1 MSENDNITRNP
12 DGTIGDR
19 IQQQLD
25 GYQNIFDIDVVKT
38 KKPQLTAADLERHYS
53 PEEFMSTGFL
63 QSSKFNA
70 YFIFN
75 RGSEFFN
82 TLSAEATGFN
92 KLINSPQNFRYYCD
106 SIEFPGSTLT
116 ATDYR
121 VPGKVKIKVP
131 YLRDLNEINLTF
143 YYPIDVPLFQ
153 FFNRWTRNISIT
165 ANRNEYFDNFV
176 CSMVLNQF
184 DNYTHDKIRPEEKPT
199 EATLLRD
206 FYDQFAQSQ
215 LSNSPTQMRKQFTV
229 TLKNAYPLSVTS
241 LQSNWADDG
250 FHKINVSLFFE
261 NIETAIDP
269 GLDAVEHGL
278 SRMLPA
284 ENYGRG
290 QAALE
295 RDVFDA
301 LDQ

>member
-1 MSENDNITRNP
+1 MSENANITRNP

-19 IQQQLD
+19 IQRDLSE
-25 GYQNIFDIDVVKT
+25 YRNVFDIDVVRT
-38 KKPQLTAADLERHYS
+38 KKQPHTSADLERHYS

-70 YFIFN
+70 YFIF
-75 RGSEFFN
+75 GSEFFN
-82 TLSAEATGFN
+82 ELSREETGFN

-153 FFNRWTRNISIT
+153 FFNRWIRNISIT

-199 EATLLRD
+199 EATLLKD
-206 FYDQFAQSQ
+206 FYNQFAESQ
-215 LSNSPTQMRKQFTV
+215 LSNSPTRMRKQFTM
-229 TLKNAYPLSVTS
+229 TLVKVYPLSVTS

-261 NIETAIDP
+261 NIKTNIDP
-269 GLDAVEHGL
+269 GLNEHGI

-290 QAALE
+290 QGQAALD
-295 RDVFDA
+295 RDVFDT
-301 LDQ
+301 LGE